1 MQTGSITLASTR
13 LEGKQI
19 VTSQRT
25 QAPVSLAC
33 LLPPGTV
40 AFRLATGG
48 GGSELAAG
56 SAQWPHTA
64 VRHHRPSGT
73 HTFGFTVEIRKATRK
88 RHSHVGAVC
97 EQGRHYKVRY
107 SLFAHTKRKK
117 KHPQKHS
124 NAGAQTHARSARVLP
139 AWEVAAEVWAV
150 AAAAAASRRR
160 KTWALRG
167 RWVASPAVARR
178 WPRCDQTRLLLRLR
192 CCCCCGSCCPCRR
205 QTSR

>member
-1 MQTGSITLASTR
+1 LQTGSITLASTR

-19 VTSQRT
+19 VNSQRT

-117 KHPQKHS
+117 KTPAKTLKCR
-124 NAGAQTHARSARVLP
+124 GTDPRKKRSGLTGLGGGGGGLGGGGGGGG
-139 AWEVAAEVWAV
+139 
-150 AAAAAASRRR
+150 AASA
-160 KTWALRG
+160 KTMGTPRSMGGQPGGGPPLASMRSNKAPASSALL
-167 RWVASPAVARR
+167 
-178 WPRCDQTRLLLRLR
+178 LLLRLLL
-192 CCCCCGSCCPCRR
+192 PV
-205 QTSR
+205 